1 MQYKNLTIIKSCSKI
16 SIYAFLMASFKGD
29 MRYLI
34 KGFDDEDEGSYK
46 EHEDSS
52 ELQLVYKELHKEYK
66 TLVADKKVLRRE
78 REFISILE
86 LNTRYSLVTHV
97 LTMYNENPFIEIL
110 DVLNSIEGMSFDPNK
125 DISKQIEL
133 TTKKAYGWKNKLKIM
148 EVNFRKK
155 YKIKD
160 EEDENEDEDYAN
172 LLSNLDKKA
181 LFHELNL
188 ETGYRIDPKNTDVIR
203 WVNLEERSN
212 AKLERNG

>member
-46 EHEDSS
+46 EHENSA
-52 ELQLVYKELHKEYK
+52 ELEIAYKELEKEYK
-66 TLVADKKVLRRE
+66 TLVADKKMLRRE
-78 REFISILE
+78 KEFISILE

-97 LTMYNENPFIEIL
+97 LTMYNE
-110 DVLNSIEGMSFDPNK
+110 GMSFDPKKN
-125 DISKQIEL
+125 ISKQIEL

-148 EVNFRKK
+148 EVNFKK
-155 YKIKD
+155 KHKIKEEKD
-160 EEDENEDEDYAN
+160 EDEDEDYLN

-188 ETGYRIDPKNTDVIR
+188 ETGYRIDPKNTDVVR
-203 WVNLEERSN
+203 WVNLEARSN
-212 AKLERNG
+212 AKLERKG